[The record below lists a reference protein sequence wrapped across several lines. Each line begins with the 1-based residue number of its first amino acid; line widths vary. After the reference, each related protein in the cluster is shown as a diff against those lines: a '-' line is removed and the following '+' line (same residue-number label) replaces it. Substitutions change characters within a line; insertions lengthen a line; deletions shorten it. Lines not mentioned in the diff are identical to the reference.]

1 MQQFSAEQTLVLAG
15 PSSLLGLGWAGQH
28 GVFRA
33 LCPAVS
39 WRPVACVFLHLGGAP
54 PGGLC
59 PCVLQVST
67 ILPQASEEASVGRM
81 GQSVAHSNRKIF
93 P

>member
-39 WRPVACVFLHLGGAP
+39 WRPVACVFLRLGEGASWGP
-54 PGGLC
+54 LPLRAPGLHHPVPG
-59 PCVLQVST
+59 
-67 ILPQASEEASVGRM
+67 
-81 GQSVAHSNRKIF
+81 
-93 P
+93 